1 MAWAAG
7 ACGVV
12 AACAAPPDPA
22 AGAEWVGARVL
33 AIGSTAELGPQA
45 DRHCV
50 DTVAHDDA
58 STIVVVRHRSA
69 RLVRDQ
75 AFVVPAPAALQVG
88 ELVDVDLQRCLLKP
102 RTADTPSTHTAFDNA
117 A

>member
-1 MAWAAG
+1 VRAASSLRVRPRPTRQPAPSG
-7 ACGVV
+7 SARACWRS
-12 AACAAPPDPA
+12 AAPRSS
-22 AGAEWVGARVL
+22 AR
-33 AIGSTAELGPQA
+33 TP

-69 RLVRDQ
+69 RLVRDH